1 MTKTRCLALAVCL
14 LAVLPTAVQAR
25 SHRRAVRIGPW
36 VGQYEVTLKKTTQ
49 DTTYTYHHAARGP
62 CDASADGSGGS
73 HALLAGGSGTVS
85 ATGVSP
91 PGEFNTPAPS
101 IQVQLGSLP
110 SLLSHGTETRSTN
123 VTYGQSSGCGS
134 GGGGGS
140 TPPAPDCGTKPVSE
154 TYSLIGTTAFQL
166 EWQREQASSP
176 PDAFSVCAQYAPW
189 QFPSVLPVA
198 IPLNPAQFGPG
209 MPPADLHGH
218 AVDNFTGE
226 STGNTT
232 ADVEL
237 VMRPLA
243 IVPAIGLA
251 SRSSSADVDSHGKL
265 TPRVGCAASGPC
277 SGTLAVELGAPANPI
292 APVSASVTGVPTYRF
307 PAPLRPGFK
316 GNTLASVRFSIKA
329 GQKKK
334 LKLRLKKHSASDLA
348 QLRNVVIM
356 LVATERA
363 AHHKTVAYEMGRAQ
377 VR

>member
-1 MTKTRCLALAVCL
+1 MTRTRCLALAVCL
-14 LAVLPTAVQAR
+14 LAVLPPAVQAR
-25 SHRRAVRIGPW
+25 AHSRAVRIGPW

-49 DTTYTYHHAARGP
+49 DSTFTYHHVARNP
-62 CDASADGSGGS
+62 CDAGANGSGAS
-73 HALLAGGSGTVS
+73 QALLAGGSGIVEAS
-85 ATGVSP
+85 GVAP
-91 PGEFNTPAPS
+91 PGELNAPAPS
-101 IQVQLGSLP
+101 MHVQLGSLA
-110 SLLSHGTETRSTN
+110 SLLSHGSDTRSSN
-123 VTYGQSSGCGS
+123 VAYDESEAC
-134 GGGGGS
+134 GGGGGGG
-140 TPPAPDCGTKPVSE
+140 TTFTPDCGTKPVSQ
-154 TYSLIGTTAFQL
+154 TYSLIGTTTYQL
-166 EWQREQASSP
+166 EWQRELGTVQN
-176 PDAFSVCAQYAPW
+176 DAFNDCPTFAPW
-189 QFPSVLPVA
+189 QFPSVMPVA

-218 AVDNFTGE
+218 AVDNFTGDA
-226 STGNTT
+226 TGSTT

-243 IVPAIGLA
+243 IVPAIALA
-251 SRSSSADVDSHGKL
+251 SRSGSAGVDSHGKL

-329 GQKKK
+329 GQKKQ

>member
-25 SHRRAVRIGPW
+25 AHRRAVRIGPW

-49 DTTYTYHHAARGP
+49 DTTYTYHHAARNP

-140 TPPAPDCGTKPVSE
+140 APPAPDCGTKPVSE

-176 PDAFSVCAQYAPW
+176 PDAFSFCAQYAPW

-198 IPLNPAQFGPG
+198 NIAPGLIVWMMPLAP
-209 MPPADLHGH
+209 
-218 AVDNFTGE
+218 
-226 STGNTT
+226 NTT
-232 ADVEL
+232 SSVCAPSSTRLMTTSLCAATSEDDLQPVA
-237 VMRPLA
+237 P
-243 IVPAIGLA
+243 A
-251 SRSSSADVDSHGKL
+251 SRKSM
-265 TPRVGCAASGPC
+265 
-277 SGTLAVELGAPANPI
+277 
-292 APVSASVTGVPTYRF
+292 TGS
-307 PAPLRPGFK
+307 LR
-316 GNTLASVRFSIKA
+316 TS
-329 GQKKK
+329 
-334 LKLRLKKHSASDLA
+334 
-348 QLRNVVIM
+348 
-356 LVATERA
+356 
-363 AHHKTVAYEMGRAQ
+363 
-377 VR
+377 